1 MKFFDSQECAEGC
14 LNDLLKKVDEEI
26 FLIETGKQMI
36 PFANKRSIIEAIK

>member
-1 MKFFDSQECAEGC
+1 
-14 LNDLLKKVDEEI
+14 LKKVDEEI